1 MVTLGEIIRTYR
13 KEHNMSMGD
22 FSKVSGLSK
31 TYIHQLEKNQHP
43 TTGKPIV
50 PTLQTIKQVADAMGR
65 DVTKLFYEIYGYLP
79 VEEET
84 HEEQYYLN
92 PETARIAQEVYDNP
106 ETRMLLDASRNA
118 RPEDIRFAAE
128 MLKRFKETNQ
138 DG

>member
-1 MVTLGEIIRTYR
+1 MPT
-13 KEHNMSMGD
+13 N
-22 FSKVSGLSK
+22 LSK
-31 TYIHQLEKNQHP
+31 LFAKNLRRIMSDKDLSAAELSRALGI
-43 TTGKPIV
+43 GKS
-50 PTLQTIKQVADAMGR
+50 TISNWMNAQRIPRDDAL
-65 DVTKLFYEIYGYLP
+65 DALCSYLNITKSDLFDE
-79 VEEET
+79 VST
-84 HEEQYYLN
+84 SQYYLN